1 MSERAKNGARMQWL
15 RMIPSEEA
23 RKTHRGVLTYFDSV
37 GQPIELT
44 ESSEDDDDDDGD
56 ESEDEDEDEDE
67 RMGEGVDIGEEL
79 ANHG

>member
-1 MSERAKNGARMQWL
+1 
-15 RMIPSEEA
+15 MIPSEEA

-44 ESSEDDDDDDGD
+44 GSSEDDDEEGD

-67 RMGEGVDIGEEL
+67 RMGEDAVDIGEEL

>member
-1 MSERAKNGARMQWL
+1 MQWL

-37 GQPIELT
+37 GQPIELS
-44 ESSEDDDDDDGD
+44 ESSEDDEDDGDGD

-67 RMGEGVDIGEEL
+67 DGGRWSGYR
-79 ANHG
+79 

>member
-1 MSERAKNGARMQWL
+1 VSERAKNGARMQWL

-44 ESSEDDDDDDGD
+44 GSSEDDDEEGD

-67 RMGEGVDIGEEL
+67 RMGDDGVDIGEEL